1 MKQFLSKTFLCFLV
15 VCTINNCC
23 VFSQSNSNIRG
34 FDSGR
39 SARMLKA
46 FPVIQK
52 MFDEYALSHNFPS
65 IVFGIVSEGK
75 LVYTGSEGYSDVSKK
90 IVASSNSLY
99 RIASMSKSFTAL
111 AILKLRDEG
120 KLHLDDPISLYVP
133 EMKDARQLTSDAP
146 EITIRHLL
154 THAAGFPE
162 DNPWGDRQLAIAD
175 TTFSRWM
182 KEGFSYSNV
191 PGIAYEYSNT
201 GFAILGRIIDNVS
214 GIPYDE
220 YITKSIL
227 LPLGMTS
234 TTFEY
239 SNIPESQFAK
249 GYRRQGEKWIEQPVL
264 HHGAYGA
271 MGGMISSIEDF
282 SKYIAF
288 QLAAWPPRN
297 DSDAGPVKRSSVR
310 EMQQAWNFSSL
321 IPTYEIHP
329 GITCAVAN
337 AYGYGLRWIRDCNG
351 KTVVGHSGG
360 LPGYGSNWQILA
372 DYDLGIVSF
381 SNLTY
386 GAPAVLNM
394 RALDTLISLAA
405 LEPRKLPVSDIL
417 EKRKLQLMEI
427 LPDWRKADFFAD
439 NFFPDYPLELLKKEI
454 RDIFKQIGK
463 IKLVSPVFPENNL
476 RGYFIISGEKG
487 KARIDFTLSPEKD
500 PKIQEYHIRVVKE

>member
-1 MKQFLSKTFLCFLV
+1 MKHFLCRTSL
-15 VCTINNCC
+15 CLLIIC
-23 VFSQSNSNIRG
+23 VLHSESGFSQPNLNSRG

-52 MFDEYALSHNFPS
+52 MFDEYAASHKFPS

-75 LVYTGSEGYSDVSKK
+75 LIYSGSDGYSDVNKK
-90 IVASSNSLY
+90 IAASPNSLY

-133 EMKDARQLTSDAP
+133 EMKDARLLTSDAP

-162 DNPWGDRQLAIAD
+162 DNPWGDRQLAAAD

-182 KEGFSYSNV
+182 QEGFSFSNV

-214 GIPYDE
+214 GVPYDE

-239 SNIPESQFAK
+239 SKIPESKFAK
-249 GYRRQGEKWIEQPVL
+249 GYRMQDGKWVEQPVL

-282 SKYIAF
+282 SKYIEF

-297 DSDAGPVKRSSVR
+297 DSEGGPVKRSSVR
-310 EMQQAWNFSSL
+310 EMQLAWNFSSL
-321 IPTYEIHP
+321 VPKYEIHP
-329 GITCAVAN
+329 GIVCAVAN
-337 AYGYGLRWIRDCNG
+337 AYGYGLRWIRDCHG
-351 KTVVGHSGG
+351 KTFVGHSGG

-405 LEPRKLPVSDIL
+405 LEPRKLPVSPIL
-417 EKRKLQLMEI
+417 EKRKLQLMNV
-427 LPDWRKADFFAD
+427 LPDWREANIFAD
-439 NFFPDYPLELLKKEI
+439 NFFADYPLETLKKEAA
-454 RDIFKQIGK
+454 DVFNQIGK
-463 IKLVSPVFPENNL
+463 VKSVSQVFPENNL
-476 RGYFIISGEKG
+476 RGYFIISGEK
-487 KARIDFTLSPEKD
+487 KNARIDFTLSPEND
-500 PKIQEYHIRVVKE
+500 PKIQEYHIRLMSE